1 MVFITWNEHLVV
13 IFWQST
19 NPCAIWEFI
28 NSDLIFISR
37 PLRGI
42 LNKVRS
48 NTNDCKMVLATS
60 LFGNGSPL
68 TTALSTVRKSVLNTF
83 NTCFIDITQGSF
95 SHWKIH
101 DKIQIPYRS
110 LMYLISIQ
118 IPLLIKQRNISKL
131 IKLQCMENW
140 VFQNYHFLK

>member
-1 MVFITWNEHLVV
+1 
-13 IFWQST
+13 
-19 NPCAIWEFI
+19 
-28 NSDLIFISR
+28 
-37 PLRGI
+37 
-42 LNKVRS
+42 
-48 NTNDCKMVLATS
+48 MVLATS

-83 NTCFIDITQGSF
+83 NTCFIDIMQGSF

-131 IKLQCMENW
+131 IKLQCMEN
-140 VFQNYHFLK
+140 